1 MSELI
6 QKEWD
11 YTKHAQFYSYRPNYA
26 DDAIDVL
33 VAWSKGAK
41 IVADIGAGTGNLGIM
56 LAARGL
62 DVIEIEPNDA
72 MREIGQERL
81 KNAKWI
87 KANGVQTTLSDKS
100 VDWVTFGSSFNVLDR
115 ELALKEAYR
124 ILKDGG
130 KLSAMWNHRDL
141 NDPIQNVAQEIIKDF
156 IPSYNGGARREDQR
170 PIFESSELFGDIFY
184 IEQDF
189 IFTQSLENYILAWKS
204 VKNNFWDLNTE
215 AGKKL
220 FESICEKWR
229 SKLPKTLNIR
239 YTTRAWN
246 VTKK

>member
-26 DDAIDVL
+26 GDAIDVL

-41 IVADIGAGTGNLGIM
+41 RVADIGAGTGNLGIM

-87 KANGVQTTLSDKS
+87 RANGTQTTLSDKS
-100 VDWVTFGSSFNVLDR
+100 VDRVTFGSSFSVLDR
-115 ELALKEAYR
+115 NEALKESCR
-124 ILKDGG
+124 ILKENG
-130 KLSAMWNHRDL
+130 KISILWNHRDL
-141 NDPIQNVAQEIIKDF
+141 NDPVQNIAQDIIKSF
-156 IPSYNGGARREDQR
+156 IPDYHGGVRREDQR
-170 PIFESSELFGDIFY
+170 PILESCELFGDIFY

-189 IFTQSLENYILAWKS
+189 VFNQSLENYILAWKS
-204 VKNNFWDLNTE
+204 VKNTFWDLSTKDGCE
-215 AGKKL
+215 L
-220 FESICEKWR
+220 FERICDKWR
-229 SKLPKTLNIR
+229 KELPDTLNIR

-246 VTKK
+246 LTKK

>member
-26 DDAIDVL
+26 GDAIDVL
-33 VAWSKGAK
+33 VTWSKGAK
-41 IVADIGAGTGNLGIM
+41 RVADIGAGTGNLGIM

-72 MREIGQERL
+72 MRE
-81 KNAKWI
+81 
-87 KANGVQTTLSDKS
+87 TTLSDKS

-189 IFTQSLENYILAWKS
+189 IFTQSLENYILAWRS

-229 SKLPKTLNIR
+229 SKLPETLNIR